1 MPAPSIIVTLEDAK
15 GTEWPVRLWGLIE
28 DWSSTSGA
36 DQLRYATEESDRLAE
51 VEPRWKPE
59 APLKLKHIEPLNQD
73 I

>member
-15 GTEWPVRLWGLIE
+15 ATEWPVRLWGLIE

-59 APLKLKHIEPLNQD
+59 GVRYCPLHSMGFEAI
-73 I
+73 